1 MSLTEKQIEKNKEKV
16 LGLLKNTNRPGID
29 NLVDWMVDETDF
41 FTAPASTRLDYH
53 GCYEGGL
60 AEHSLN
66 VYTLFD
72 EKVERFNIDIG
83 DDEKTIAT
91 LLHDLCKANLYVPS
105 FTEKGNRSE
114 SKPYKVDDKFPI
126 GHGEKSVFYAMR
138 YIPLTEKEAVLI
150 RWHMGAFDSSW
161 EDNVDRVGKNCP
173 AIYAL
178 HNADLEASV
187 YLDDKRIFT
196 SLPELPCQASAGRCI
211 ALA

>member
-1 MSLTEKQIEKNKEKV
+1 MSLSKDRMEENKEKV
-16 LGLLKNTNRPGID
+16 LNLLRETNRPGID
-29 NLVDWMVDETDF
+29 NLIDWMENQSDF

-66 VYTLFD
+66 VYSLFE
-72 EKVERFNIDIG
+72 EKVERFGIDIG
-83 DDEKTIAT
+83 KDEISIAT
-91 LLHDLCKANLYVPS
+91 LLHDLCKANLYVPNI
-105 FTEKGNRSE
+105 TEKGNRSE
-114 SKPYKVDDKFPI
+114 PKPYKVDDKFPI

-138 YIPLTEKEAVLI
+138 YIPLTENEGVLM

-161 EDNVDRVGKNCP
+161 EDNVDRVGKLCP

-187 YLDDKRIFT
+187 YLDDK
-196 SLPELPCQASAGRCI
+196 
-211 ALA
+211 